1 MGEFE
6 EGQFASDDAAGQQPA
21 GAPAREDG
29 PAEQAAADSDVSAA
43 RSSVPAVAGAVDSPN
58 AVAEPGAPDAPA
70 EPAPGSSAEPG
81 TAPEGLPAWRVRA
94 RRELDAEYILE
105 EAVPGS
111 LDAGRV
117 MDLHRTMRFR
127 ASLRAHQLRQLSTF
141 FREDPEVQGVLDDAD
156 ITALK
161 VAAGLRCTYLQA
173 HAMVRDAHLAVA
185 WMPVTF
191 TYLRRGEL
199 PEDWHHYLIRH
210 TRRLTEDQARE
221 VDAHMAAVQIP
232 SVSQDTFEKQVR
244 LGVALATAGT
254 LPALPSQSRNVE
266 IVGVDT
272 ETGTAS
278 LMVTGPIPEIQA
290 LAHRLDIAART
301 VQKAQ
306 RHALEAGAEGP
317 LPFDI
322 DRDLADRGTALSL
335 RTLRYAILTHS
346 VLDIDPVEETVRPY
360 KILVTVP
367 ALTLMGHSD
376 APAMLDG
383 MTPLPAELA
392 RDLAAGEP
400 TWQRI
405 LTDPITGA
413 YLPVTAET
421 YSPTAQMRLQ
431 LRLRHP
437 VCAVPGCT
445 RTTVIAAEDDH
456 IIEYDHDHP
465 GQGGQTSL
473 WNLHRLCWLH
483 HKQKTA
489 GMIDPE
495 RDPADDPAGG
505 DGTTTAGPLA
515 TTWDIGRDIR
525 LRTVEDTDLLTPRL
539 ARILDRDWRTYQ
551 RAHEDA
557 LRLHA
562 EEKARPRQE
571 RAAEDRRA
579 AWARHRGRRII
590 PPGLTY
596 DETEPPF

>member
-6 EGQFASDDAAGQQPA
+6 EDQFASDDADAAGEPLA
-21 GAPAREDG
+21 GIPAREDSRAAEA
-29 PAEQAAADSDVSAA
+29 PADRDAAAAGSEDPADPGAA
-43 RSSVPAVAGAVDSPN
+43 T
-58 AVAEPGAPDAPA
+58 EPGSPA
-70 EPAPGSSAEPG
+70 MPG
-81 TAPEGLPAWRVRA
+81 TAPEGLPAWSVRA
-94 RRELDAEYILE
+94 RRVLDEECIIE
-105 EAVPGS
+105 EATPGS

-117 MDLHRTMRFR
+117 LDLHRTMRFR

-141 FREDPEVQGVLDDAD
+141 FREDPEVQGLLDDAD

-161 VAAGLRCTYLQA
+161 VAAGLRCTYPQA
-173 HAMVRDAHLAVA
+173 HAQVRDAHLAVQ

-199 PEDWHHYLIRH
+199 PEQWHHYLIRH
-210 TRRLTEDQARE
+210 TRRLTEDQARD
-221 VDAHMAAVQIP
+221 VDAHMAGIEIP
-232 SVSQDTFEKQVR
+232 SVSQDTFEKHVR
-244 LGVALATAGT
+244 LAVALATAGS
-254 LPALPSQSRNVE
+254 LPAPPSQSRNVE

-272 ETGTAS
+272 DTGTAS

-290 LAHRLDIAART
+290 LAHRLDVAART
-301 VQKAQ
+301 VQRAQ
-306 RHALEAGAEGP
+306 RHALEAGVEGP

-322 DRDLADRGTALSL
+322 DRDLAERGTALSL

-346 VLDIDPVEETVRPY
+346 VLDIDPVQETSRPY

-383 MTPLPAELA
+383 MTPLPAQLA
-392 RDLAAGEP
+392 RELAAGES

-421 YSPTAQMRLQ
+421 YTPTAQMRLQ

-437 VCAVPGCT
+437 VCAVPGCV
-445 RTTVIAAEDDH
+445 RATVLAAEDDH

-489 GMIDPE
+489 GLIDPA
-495 RDPADDPAGG
+495 RDPADDPAHG
-505 DGTTTAGPLA
+505 DGTTTAGPLE
-515 TTWDIGRDIR
+515 TVWDIGRDIR
-525 LRTVEDTDLLTPRL
+525 LRAREDTDLVTPRL
-539 ARILDRDWRTYQ
+539 ARTLERDWRTYQ

-557 LRLHA
+557 VRLHA
-562 EEKARPRQE
+562 EEKTRPRQE

-590 PPGLTY
+590 PPGPTHH
-596 DETEPPF
+596 ETEPPF